1 MWATNVLRLF
11 RSFSQCT
18 RKGRVA
24 LILILVLYILGM
36 CVWVKPKPNPKSKS
50 GQRTVFKVRCTQRS
64 PFAVCA
70 MPSISHLQ
78 DTITLRGVQS
88 LLFIYFFLLF
98 FLLFGTQTAH
108 VIEQAAKQL
117 TMRMRWGWHPVE
129 INTSGDGDHAPH
141 STARRPLSW
150 QSEVVEISALA
161 FPSVWNFLHRCRFRK
176 GKIFSYISFTS
187 TFLMF
192 YLLLLLLLLL
202 FSTGI
207 ATINS
212 IQIGNVNMQ
221 MRMFFWVKS
230 SATFWP
236 SYFWDC
242 LKIFDVSR
250 STGIPCERS
259 NLAKR

>member
-50 GQRTVFKVRCTQRS
+50 GQRTVFKVRWTQRS

-129 INTSGDGDHAPH
+129 INTSGDATTPPIPPLDAPFPG
-141 STARRPLSW
+141 SQKLLKYLRLLFRQFGISCIA
-150 QSEVVEISALA
+150 VV
-161 FPSVWNFLHRCRFRK
+161 FVK
-176 GKIFSYISFTS
+176 GKYFLIFLS
-187 TFLMF
+187 
-192 YLLLLLLLLL
+192 LLL
-202 FSTGI
+202 FFCFI
-207 ATINS
+207 CCCCYCCCCFR
-212 IQIGNVNMQ
+212 Q
-221 MRMFFWVKS
+221 
-230 SATFWP
+230 
-236 SYFWDC
+236 
-242 LKIFDVSR
+242 
-250 STGIPCERS
+250 E
-259 NLAKR
+259 